1 MVVIFFEFSLWI
13 INEFFKHILN
23 HPPRFLYGGNGGN
36 KLFQKTKD

>member
-23 HPPRFLYGGNGGN
+23 HPPRFLYGGN